1 MRSLSRQLIAIK
13 RPCLVIGNEIA
24 LRNDNGPGKDEGY
37 EDKDKGLLQKGS
49 VHALMVRGGA
59 LHLSP
64 TPPPQLRPLASN
76 PLKDTVMQVRMG
88 VCAAERESSW
98 KHVSTGVLGCV

>member
-49 VHALMVRGGA
+49 IHALMVRGGA

-64 TPPPQLRPLASN
+64 APPHHSSGPWLP
-76 PLKDTVMQVRMG
+76 VRSTTLSCKSEW
-88 VCAAERESSW
+88 VSAQQNERA
-98 KHVSTGVLGCV
+98 HGST

>member
-1 MRSLSRQLIAIK
+1 MK

-49 VHALMVRGGA
+49 IHALMVRGGA

-64 TPPPQLRPLASN
+64 APPSTAQALGFQSVQRRCFASPNGCLRSR
-76 PLKDTVMQVRMG
+76 T
-88 VCAAERESSW
+88 RELMEAR
-98 KHVSTGVLGCV
+98 KHGRAWMRVGMPVWH